1 MEGIYKHNKDCFDVY
16 INDRT
21 TTDTDEFLGK
31 VLKYLKNNGFSVSLK
46 GFDKYNRPLV
56 EINGTLHTA
65 DRNAACCLV
74 ERFINVKNEINL
86 NEDSERSNK
95 IASFIQ

>member
-31 VLKYLKNNGFSVSLK
+31 V
-46 GFDKYNRPLV
+46 
-56 EINGTLHTA
+56 
-65 DRNAACCLV
+65 
-74 ERFINVKNEINL
+74 
-86 NEDSERSNK
+86 
-95 IASFIQ
+95 